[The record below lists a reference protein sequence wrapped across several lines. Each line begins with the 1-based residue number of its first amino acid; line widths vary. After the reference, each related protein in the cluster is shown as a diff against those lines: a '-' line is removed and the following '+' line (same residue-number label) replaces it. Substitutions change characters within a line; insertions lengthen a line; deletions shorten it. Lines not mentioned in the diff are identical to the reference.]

1 MTSGDTAVFAPPYND
16 GFVAAFDMKGLPTRS
31 RWIGTETPDR
41 ASAIAIDASGV
52 YVAGATQRTLPG
64 HTSAVDSD
72 GFLRKYSVDGS
83 EIWTRQFGASRSDE
97 LLALALD
104 GSGVYLAG
112 ITEGTIAGQP
122 IWTGQFGTPGYDDAL
137 GLAVNAQG
145 VYCAGNTRG
154 ALPGPRST

>member
-1 MTSGDTAVFAPPYND
+1 
-16 GFVAAFDMKGLPTRS
+16 MKGLPTRS

-112 ITEGTIAGQP
+112 ITEGTIAGQTSAGETDAFLIKYDGTGQP